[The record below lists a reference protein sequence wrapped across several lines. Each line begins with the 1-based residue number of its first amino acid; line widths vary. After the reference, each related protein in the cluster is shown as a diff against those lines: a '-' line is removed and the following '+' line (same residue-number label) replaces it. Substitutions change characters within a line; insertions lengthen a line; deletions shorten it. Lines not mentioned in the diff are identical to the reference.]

1 MNNLKH
7 FAGLLNDAAPKGE
20 FLAYINEDESKIL
33 KNFGAK
39 GLLTPQGIPSYRGAG
54 GYQGGSSSSS
64 SGGTRGGSGGG
75 SGNNNSPGT
84 TQSGGNA
91 NSGGDSDSGAAA
103 AAAQARA
110 NAAAQQ
116 AAAQRNFQAQV
127 AAAEQA
133 EAAKQAAAQQA
144 AAQQAAAQRN
154 FQAQIAAEQEEASYL
169 NAAGLA
175 SPREALIA
183 NTAEGINAAKEREAG
198 LLVNNSDGSMKS
210 LDEINVIRDKVLA
223 EQTAMDNN
231 YTGSDYGFV
240 ASQTL
245 QDPNFQE
252 ALKDPNNIGKV
263 NSEDEYLAP
272 DPDHFKATQKT
283 INSVFEGK
291 KGEDGEP
298 DTKGLNELGLN
309 KSDYSDYTQEQKDT
323 YQAEMNKLKGTEGKN
338 YSFYAGNEGT
348 INNTFSENWKDVAAT
363 NPNIAK
369 FSPILRFLVA
379 GAKTLQQNA
388 TTDYGTGYYGGT
400 DFTGG
405 GSGMPV
411 DGGGW
416 IGRIFNS
423 DGSVNE
429 NITET
434 EAEGLYKQAQNDLPF
449 LIGNTKPEP
458 SKVNEYFNNLN
469 NTNLGISENY
479 LNTYNT
485 AKSKMANT
493 LNITPNTQQYG
504 YGNSYNDTYSRSM
517 NNTNVF
523 YNYLNEQGLI

>member
-348 INNTFSENWKDVAAT
+348 INNTFEENFKDVVIT
-363 NPNIAK
+363 NPALK
-369 FSPILRFLVA
+369 FSPTLRILAAA
-379 GAKTLQQNA
+379 GKTLQQNS
-388 TTDYGTGYYGGT
+388 TTDYGTGNYGGT

-405 GSGMPV
+405 GSGEAV
-411 DGGGW
+411 DSGSWLGKVL
-416 IGRIFNS
+416 NS

-429 NITET
+429 NLTES
-434 EAEGLYKQAQNDLPF
+434 ESDEIYNEIKNDLPS
-449 LIGNTKPEP
+449 IMGGK
-458 SKVNEYFNNLN
+458 SMVNDYFSNLN
-469 NTNLGISENY
+469 NTNLGISQNY

-485 AKSKMANT
+485 AKSKMAKT

-504 YGNSYNDTYSRSM
+504 YGNSYNDNYSRSM
-517 NNTNVF
+517 NNTNIF